1 MSLNHNTSVVF
12 MLVRRENDLQKNE
25 DMILELLRKVCNQLD
40 EHEIK
45 YMVSG
50 SIASNIYTIPRLTRD
65 IDIVIELS
73 ENRIEE
79 FIGLFPNS
87 YYDKGTIREEVNR
100 IGMFNIIDHST
111 GFKIDFIIRKNTE
124 YHNFAFQRRR
134 RVKEFDTELWVVELN
149 DLIIAKIIWIQQY
162 QSERQIFDIQNLLL
176 NPETD
181 INYIKDWCDKLQ
193 LQTYNLLDN
202 E

>member
-1 MSLNHNTSVVF
+1 
-12 MLVRRENDLQKNE
+12 
-25 DMILELLRKVCNQLD
+25 MILELLQKVCNQLD

-50 SIASNIYTIPRLTRD
+50 SIALNIYTIPRLTRD

-79 FIGLFPNS
+79 FLLLFPNS
-87 YYDKGTIREEVNR
+87 YYDKDTIKEAVKRKG
-100 IGMFNIIDHST
+100 IFNIIDHST

-124 YHNFAFQRRR
+124 YHDLEFQRRR
-134 RVKEFDTELWVVELN
+134 RIKEFNTELWVVELN

-176 NPETD
+176 NPEKD
-181 INYIKDWCDKLQ
+181 MDYIKNWCEKLN
-193 LQTYNLLDN
+193 LQTFNLLTN